1 MNFFIRTMIWA
12 GLGLSMGTTVAEGQ
26 PVFLQFGETLRPAG
40 PVPDEMGITFQTISP
55 MRPFSIA
62 ARRSRYCGP

>member
-12 GLGLSMGTTVAEGQ
+12 GLVIEAWAPSAEAQ

-40 PVPDEMGITFQTISP
+40 PVPDEIRITFQTISP